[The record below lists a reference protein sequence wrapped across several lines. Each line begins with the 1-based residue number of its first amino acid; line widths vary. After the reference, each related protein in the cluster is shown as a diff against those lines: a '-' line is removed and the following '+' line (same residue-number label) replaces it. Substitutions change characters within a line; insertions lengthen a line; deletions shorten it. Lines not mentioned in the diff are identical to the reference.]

1 MLNTLLL
8 ATFCQS
14 KNIDEI
20 ISDIKNNFDIMGDKI
35 FILQDKSSKHKKILT
50 YNIKK
55 SGNTIFSDVISNTI
69 SLHRKKETNTLYTLN
84 ALNEIV
90 KEQNNGEVSKDFT
103 VNWEDYRNT
112 LLITYYDDLSS
123 KTVLK
128 SINTSLIKIINIW
141 GYNVRKQNG

>member
-14 KNIDEI
+14 KNIDEV
-20 ISDIKNNFDIMGDKI
+20 ISNIKDNFDIMGDKI

>member
-1 MLNTLLL
+1 
-8 ATFCQS
+8 
-14 KNIDEI
+14 
-20 ISDIKNNFDIMGDKI
+20 MGDKI

-128 SINTSLIKIINIW
+128 SINTSLIKIINI
-141 GYNVRKQNG
+141 

>member
-1 MLNTLLL
+1 MEVFMLNTLLL

-14 KNIDEI
+14 KNIDEV
-20 ISDIKNNFDIMGDKI
+20 ISNIKDNFDIMGDKI

-128 SINTSLIKIINIW
+128 SINTSLIKIINI
-141 GYNVRKQNG
+141 

>member
-128 SINTSLIKIINIW
+128 SINTSLIKIINI
-141 GYNVRKQNG
+141 

>member
-20 ISDIKNNFDIMGDKI
+20 ISNIKDNFDIMGDKI

-128 SINTSLIKIINIW
+128 SINTSLIKIINI
-141 GYNVRKQNG
+141 

>member
-14 KNIDEI
+14 KNIDEV
-20 ISDIKNNFDIMGDKI
+20 ISNIKDNFDIMGDKI

-128 SINTSLIKIINIW
+128 SINTSLIKIINI
-141 GYNVRKQNG
+141 

>member
-14 KNIDEI
+14 KNIDEV
-20 ISDIKNNFDIMGDKI
+20 ISNIKDNFDIMGDKI
-35 FILQDKSSKHKKILT
+35 FILQDKSSKNKKILT

-128 SINTSLIKIINIW
+128 SINTSLIKIINI
-141 GYNVRKQNG
+141 

>member
-20 ISDIKNNFDIMGDKI
+20 ISNIKDNFDIMGDKI